1 MGQKINQ
8 GKNMQYPIPKD
19 TLVFEEEIKKSR
31 FITYL
36 KHTEGL
42 VNAKAFWQ
50 QIREQHPNARH
61 HCWATVAAQPNN
73 SQELGF
79 SDDGEPSGTA
89 GKPMLNC
96 LLGSGIGE
104 ITAVVVRYYGGILL
118 GTGGLVR
125 AYSGGVQQGLKLLE
139 TELKVERK
147 FYVLSFDYHQVNW
160 IQNLCSNFDILINKQ
175 DFQEKVKFELG
186 ISDGKLA
193 TFKKA
198 LTEGSSGQLILKKL
212 EIK

>member
-1 MGQKINQ
+1 
-8 GKNMQYPIPKD
+8 MQYLTPKEA
-19 TLVFEEEIKKSR
+19 VIFEEEIKKSR

-36 KHTEGL
+36 QHTKGL
-42 VNAKAFWQ
+42 DEAKAFWQ
-50 QIREQHPNARH
+50 KIRALHPNARH

-96 LLGSGIGE
+96 LLGSEVGE
-104 ITAVVVRYYGGILL
+104 ISAVVVRYYGGVLL

-125 AYSGGVQQGLKLLE
+125 AYSNGVQQALKLLQ
-139 TELKVERK
+139 TELKIERK
-147 FYVLSFDYHQVNW
+147 FYLLSCDYHQINW
-160 IQNLCSNFDILINKQ
+160 IQNLCRYFDILINKQ

-186 ISDGKLA
+186 ISDGKL
-193 TFKKA
+193 TPFKKA
-198 LTEGSSGQLILKKL
+198 LIEGSSGQLILQEL
-212 EIK
+212 EME

>member
-1 MGQKINQ
+1 
-8 GKNMQYPIPKD
+8 MQYPIPKE
-19 TLVFEEEIKKSR
+19 TIVFEEEIKKSR

-42 VNAKAFWQ
+42 SEAKEFWQ

-61 HCWATVAAQPNN
+61 HCWATVACQPNN
-73 SQELGF
+73 SQALGF

-104 ITAVVVRYYGGILL
+104 ISAVVVRYYGGVLL

-125 AYSGGVQQGLKLLE
+125 AYSNGVQQALKLLE
-139 TELKVERK
+139 TELKVERD
-147 FYVLSFDYHQVNW
+147 FYLLSFDYSQINW
-160 IQNLCSNFDILINKQ
+160 IQSLCERFDVLIHKQ
-175 DFQEKVKFELG
+175 EFMDKVKFELG
-186 ISDGKLA
+186 ISGDKLA
-193 TFKKA
+193 PFKKA
-198 LTEGSSGQLILKKL
+198 LTEGSSGQLILQPVDT
-212 EIK
+212 E